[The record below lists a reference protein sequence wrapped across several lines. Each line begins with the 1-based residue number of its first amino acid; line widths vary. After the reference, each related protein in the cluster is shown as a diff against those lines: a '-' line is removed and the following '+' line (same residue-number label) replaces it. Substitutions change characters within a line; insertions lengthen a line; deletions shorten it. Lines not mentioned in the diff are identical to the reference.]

1 MLKPDYPIETERL
14 LLRPLEAGDVEA
26 LHAYQ
31 SRADVCRYIPYEPRS
46 REAIAERLADPAK
59 SRSTLE
65 EPGQALDLAIV
76 RKDTGQLIGDVLLFW
91 HSEEHKGGEVGYALN
106 PEHGGHG
113 FATEAAAAMLEL
125 GFEGLGLHRI
135 IGRIDARNDA
145 SAAVLRRLGLRQE
158 AVLVENEWF
167 KGEWSTEIDFAILD
181 HEWRALRQG

>member
-106 PEHGGHG
+106 PEHGGHDS
-113 FATEAAAAMLEL
+113 
-125 GFEGLGLHRI
+125 RP
-135 IGRIDARNDA
+135 
-145 SAAVLRRLGLRQE
+145 SAAG
-158 AVLVENEWF
+158 
-167 KGEWSTEIDFAILD
+167 
-181 HEWRALRQG
+181 

>member
-31 SRADVCRYIPYEPRS
+31 SRPDVCRYIPYEPRS

-113 FATEAAAAMLEL
+113 PEARARLARVRAAQRHRLLES
-125 GFEGLGLHRI
+125 
-135 IGRIDARNDA
+135 RNQ
-145 SAAVLRRLGLRQE
+145 RQRDQKPGE
-158 AVLVENEWF
+158 TDQVRPQADQVLVFPGKQDEDQQS
-167 KGEWSTEIDFAILD
+167 GE
-181 HEWRALRQG
+181 RRQ